1 MWFDRTTQSMHVL
14 IDLYFMFLVQ
24 VNKVKAYFKDSKF
37 NYEGLLGISKAGAG
51 LFKWVNA
58 MVNYHAV
65 AKTVEP
71 KRKKVAEAEKNLR
84 TASKDLAK
92 TQEEVA
98 KLNEELYSLNK
109 SFAEKSTEQREL
121 QDKAEVM
128 ERRLAAASKL
138 IIGLSSEQSRW
149 SQDMELLS
157 ARQVCSPPACSS
169 THHRPSSHVLVLLSG
184 CSSSKSL

>member
-1 MWFDRTTQSMHVL
+1 MP
-14 IDLYFMFLVQ
+14 Q

-37 NYEGLLGISKAGAG
+37 NYEGLLGISRAGAG

-71 KRKKVAEAEKNLR
+71 KRKKVAEAERNLR
-84 TASKDLAK
+84 TASKDLAR
-92 TQEEVA
+92 TQAEVVE
-98 KLNEELYSLNK
+98 LNDELFSLNK
-109 SFAEKSTEQREL
+109 SFTEKSMEQQDL
-121 QDKAEVM
+121 KDKAELM

-149 SQDMELLS
+149 SKDMENL
-157 ARQVCSPPACSS
+157 AVRQVCSCIS
-169 THHRPSSHVLVLLSG
+169 
-184 CSSSKSL
+184 

>member
-1 MWFDRTTQSMHVL
+1 M
-14 IDLYFMFLVQ
+14 
-24 VNKVKAYFKDSKF
+24 NKVKAYFKDSKF
-37 NYEGLLGISKAGAG
+37 HYEGLLSISKAGAG

-92 TQEEVA
+92 TQAEVA
-98 KLNEELYSLNK
+98 RLNEELSKLNH
-109 SFAEKSTEQREL
+109 SFTEKSTEQQEL
-121 QDKAEVM
+121 QDKAELM
-128 ERRLAAASKL
+128 ERRLTAASKL

-149 SQDMELLS
+149 SKDMEQLATRKVCS
-157 ARQVCSPPACSS
+157 HASQGHTFHNDQVCDFD
-169 THHRPSSHVLVLLSG
+169 LN
-184 CSSSKSL
+184 